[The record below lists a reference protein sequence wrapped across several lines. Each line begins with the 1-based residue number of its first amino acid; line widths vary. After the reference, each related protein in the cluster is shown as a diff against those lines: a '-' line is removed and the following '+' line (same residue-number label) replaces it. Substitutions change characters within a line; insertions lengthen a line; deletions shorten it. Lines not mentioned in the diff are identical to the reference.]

1 MKHTILGALLVAASL
16 ISRASTGPNHTTT
29 TINHKSTGLTLSTKH
44 PTVKSKT
51 IAVDDANL
59 VYRIYGNRPGTPL
72 VLLSPLGSTLDDWDP
87 AIIDGLTRYSTVI
100 AFDNKGVGSS
110 SGKTP
115 ATIAAMAHDAASFVK
130 ALGYRKVDLLGFS
143 MGGFIAQEIIETEPQ
158 LVNKLILV
166 GTGPQGS
173 EGLADIGNQLSSA
186 GSLSPKELFLA
197 GFFAP
202 SETSRQAGERSFAR
216 IQAKKEGRDLPIS
229 KESFGAEFAAV
240 LGWAQPDPTGFQRAR
255 SVTNPVLIFGGQY
268 DFFIP
273 VVNPVRLYQTLPN
286 ARLILLPDAGHAS
299 FFQYPELFVQE
310 AGNFLRN

>member
-1 MKHTILGALLVAASL
+1 MKQLILGALLIGAA
-16 ISRASTGPNHTTT
+16 IITNAGTGKTAGSDP
-29 TINHKSTGLTLSTKH
+29 KH
-44 PTVKSKT
+44 ATVKNKT
-51 IAVDDANL
+51 ITVDDANL
-59 VYRIYGNRPGTPL
+59 LYRVYGNKGGNPL

-87 AIIDGLTRYSTVI
+87 AVIDGLAKYSTVI
-100 AFDNKGVGSS
+100 VFDNKGVGGS

-115 ATIAAMAHDAASFVK
+115 ATITEMAHDATSFIK
-130 ALGYRKVDLLGFS
+130 AIGYSKVDLLGFS
-143 MGGFIAQEIIETEPQ
+143 MGGFIAQEIVETEPQ

-173 EGLADIGNQLSSA
+173 EGLSDIGKKLSSA

-197 GFFAP
+197 GLFAP
-202 SETSRQAGERSFAR
+202 SEHSRQLGEQSFAR
-216 IQAKKEGRDLPIS
+216 IKAKQEGRDLPLS
-229 KESFGAEFAAV
+229 KESFGAEFTAV
-240 LGWAQPDPTGFQRAR
+240 LGWAQPNPAAFERAKT
-255 SVTNPVLIFGGQY
+255 VTNPVLIFGGQY

-310 AGNFLRN
+310 TANFLKN